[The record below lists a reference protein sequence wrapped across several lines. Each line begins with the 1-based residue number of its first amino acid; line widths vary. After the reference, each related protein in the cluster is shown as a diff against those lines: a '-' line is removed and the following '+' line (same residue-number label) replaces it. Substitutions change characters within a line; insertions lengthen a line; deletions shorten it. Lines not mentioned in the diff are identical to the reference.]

1 MQNSFMMDW
10 HYGTKIVKNIL
21 QKSISENKYDSFV
34 SAYDKGNKISIY
46 QEWSEEVTTSVGEED
61 MRQLIFLVK

>member
-1 MQNSFMMDW
+1 MDW
-10 HYGTKIVKNIL
+10 HYGTNIVKNIL

-34 SAYDKGNKISIY
+34 SAYDKGNIISIY

>member
-1 MQNSFMMDW
+1 MQISFVLDW
-10 HYGTKIVKNIL
+10 NFGIKIVKNIL
-21 QKSISENKYDSFV
+21 QKSSSDFKYDSFV

-46 QEWSEEVTTSVGEED
+46 QEWSEEVTTCVGEED